1 MNYYHLATHPLA
13 KKLSNFI
20 DKNWAAR
27 EKLVEFTKSVGAEN
41 CCGWNFFFKD
51 DKKPNKHWIKSKKQK
66 WQNFAK
72 WPSKKEIPEWWPE
85 ISDKYVDKSFKDGE
99 YTKR

>member
-1 MNYYHLATHPLA
+1 MNYYHLTTHPLA

-20 DKNWAAR
+20 DKNWNAR

-51 DKKPNKHWIKSKKQK
+51 DKKPNKHWIKSKK
-66 WQNFAK
+66 
-72 WPSKKEIPEWWPE
+72 EIPEWWPE